1 MIENSAGKRNGFD
14 LSSQAMK
21 IVYEEIDDYAFH
33 GRPCIFFGPTG
44 AGKEFVAH
52 RYYETFCKTRNPQK
66 RPFKSVNC
74 GGLSEELTISEL
86 FGHVKGAFSGAIN
99 NKPGI
104 FEEVAGGVIFL
115 DEIGD
120 LPEKIQSMLLRALD
134 SETSEARR
142 LGANQNYSIKDVVVL
157 CATEKPK
164 NSLREALL
172 NRLGHQ
178 VFIPGTDQR
187 KDDIPPAVRYFTK
200 AALLKRID
208 RDDLIAELADEVENN
223 QPRSNENVLNETSE
237 RIAVALVHKI
247 IKRDW
252 PGNFRE
258 IRNAVDAS
266 VIRAKK
272 SNSINDFIQ
281 SVDDHYERYL
291 KNQEIIAGYIP
302 GKSFKEPVGFDAAS
316 TMDSLIDDE
325 ILDKIRLALPN
336 IKEQEKKLWAAFLS
350 QLGERS
356 FFRNELDEYFSNIKT
371 RTIVYRLKALEK
383 KQIIKRTGI
392 RGEEYLFLNQ
402 TNTYNPAKLRQ
413 DKLFSLPDLIFT
425 PAARDNEINEVLEL
439 LSNTRGVFIS
449 GEPKSGK
456 TTFAFLLGKQLLQ
469 SGRPVFYY
477 ALNETRLFDLFLAI
491 INRMNVHGFSD
502 TLNQGMTDLDDL
514 PVFAAT
520 LTGYLD
526 VFYDSKER
534 PVMILD
540 NSDYLKS
547 AKEIKALNIMLKHW
561 SFFTFLLIGNKMGN
575 NIKINEQSLLVEYRI
590 QKY

>member
-1 MIENSAGKRNGFD
+1 
-14 LSSQAMK
+14 
-21 IVYEEIDDYAFH
+21 
-33 GRPCIFFGPTG
+33 
-44 AGKEFVAH
+44 
-52 RYYETFCKTRNPQK
+52 
-66 RPFKSVNC
+66 
-74 GGLSEELTISEL
+74 
-86 FGHVKGAFSGAIN
+86 
-99 NKPGI
+99 
-104 FEEVAGGVIFL
+104 
-115 DEIGD
+115 
-120 LPEKIQSMLLRALD
+120 
-134 SETSEARR
+134 
-142 LGANQNYSIKDVVVL
+142 
-157 CATEKPK
+157 
-164 NSLREALL
+164 
-172 NRLGHQ
+172 
-178 VFIPGTDQR
+178 
-187 KDDIPPAVRYFTK
+187 
-200 AALLKRID
+200 
-208 RDDLIAELADEVENN
+208 
-223 QPRSNENVLNETSE
+223 
-237 RIAVALVHKI
+237 
-247 IKRDW
+247 
-252 PGNFRE
+252 
-258 IRNAVDAS
+258 
-266 VIRAKK
+266 
-272 SNSINDFIQ
+272 
-281 SVDDHYERYL
+281 
-291 KNQEIIAGYIP
+291 
-302 GKSFKEPVGFDAAS
+302 
-316 TMDSLIDDE
+316 MDPLIDDD
-325 ILDKIRLALPN
+325 ILDKIRVALPN

-439 LSNTRGVFIS
+439 LSNTGGVFIS

-491 INRMNVHGFSD
+491 INRMNTHGFSD

-514 PVFAAT
+514 PVFAAM

-526 VFYDSKER
+526 VFFDSNER

-547 AKEIKALNIMLKHW
+547 AKEIKALNIMLKQW